1 MLHWDYHSARDAD
14 LLRSLHA
21 APLAEARPRKERRLR
36 LVRPM
41 RRRRASA
48 PARVRVLWLA

>member
-14 LLRSLHA
+14 LLRSLREV
-21 APLAEARPRKERRLR
+21 PVAEPRAKKQRRLR

-48 PARVRVLWLA
+48 PARVRVLWTA